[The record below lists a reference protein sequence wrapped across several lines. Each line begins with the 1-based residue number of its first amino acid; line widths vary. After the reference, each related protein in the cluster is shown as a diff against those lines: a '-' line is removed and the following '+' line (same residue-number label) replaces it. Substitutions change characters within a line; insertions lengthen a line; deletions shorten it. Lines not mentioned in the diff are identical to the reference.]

1 MKVIRLVI
9 RIALIYVQI
18 PRHGDIMFEHK
29 SKQDMYIY
37 IYIYRERERERERER
52 HDVVVL
58 CTKISIINKPF
69 AIG

>member
-37 IYIYRERERERERER
+37 IYIYIERERERERER
-52 HDVVVL
+52 DMMWSFCVQ
-58 CTKISIINKPF
+58 KYK
-69 AIG
+69 